1 MGDTSTSSGSPES
14 YNYRLTLTG
23 FTPNTVSS
31 LGMHEGA
38 NISAGQYPNLGFGGV
53 IGAHNRYSGIVEE
66 VRHTFLYSGGSNH
79 TNRRFWFKFE
89 RSGTDRSLVFT
100 NNLDISC
107 VLSGA
112 DPFDGVT
119 VSSGATATST
129 RSNSTDG
136 SHNVTMTISG
146 SDGNSQPF
154 ALADV
159 NNGTGSLTTTQYTGT
174 LSTKAFS

>member
-1 MGDTSTSSGSPES
+1 M
-14 YNYRLTLTG
+14 
-23 FTPNTVSS
+23 
-31 LGMHEGA
+31 
-38 NISAGQYPNLGFGGV
+38 
-53 IGAHNRYSGIVEE
+53 
-66 VRHTFLYSGGSNH
+66 
-79 TNRRFWFKFE
+79 
-89 RSGTDRSLVFT
+89 FT

-159 NNGTGSLTTTQYTGT
+159 NSGTGSLTTTQYTGT
-174 LSTKAFS
+174 LSTKAF

>member
-1 MGDTSTSSGSPES
+1 MA
-14 YNYRLTLTG
+14 LTDLLT
-23 FTPNTVSS
+23 
-31 LGMHEGA
+31 
-38 NISAGQYPNLGFGGV
+38 
-53 IGAHNRYSGIVEE
+53 
-66 VRHTFLYSGGSNH
+66 
-79 TNRRFWFKFE
+79 
-89 RSGTDRSLVFT
+89 FT

-119 VSSGATATST
+119 VSSGATTTST

-146 SDGNSQPF
+146 SDGGYLS

-159 NNGTGSLTTTQYTGT
+159 NLRDWKFGLQHNILALFRQRLLVNGIH
-174 LSTKAFS
+174 KFKI